1 MRSRCSF
8 VYGAVLAALPLC
20 APAVAQPPAPTVP
33 PVVPTPAPPPVP
45 PPAPIETP
53 DFPGA
58 TWVPAASVNFRK
70 ADRPTSRAI
79 DRVVIHDIE
88 GSAISA
94 VSWFQNP
101 QARASSHYVI
111 SGETGQI
118 WQMVKERDVA
128 YHAGDSDT
136 NGRSVG
142 IEHQGFAYRPGF
154 YDATLYEA
162 SARLV
167 RQITDRYKIPR
178 DRTHII
184 GHHEV
189 PDPSDPGKFGG
200 RSHHTDPG
208 PYWDWDTFMTLV
220 RNDARVETPPVLPSV
235 LHPGEKA
242 TVTLQ
247 AVNLSDDPWPI
258 KGAAASPRASVSPGE
273 ADRIAV
279 TERTPVYLGVW
290 PPPPLLT
297 SPIALR
303 SATWTSPR
311 LVGPPTGIADV
322 EPGATAQF
330 SFTLQAPPVADVR
343 TVSQEFRL
351 MRAPAAPRPMVP
363 FGPTVPITV
372 QIKPWEILTAAGP
385 GGEAFTPGTGWQ
397 RNGAV
402 FWSKVTSAVRPS
414 STPAQWTTALPIGG
428 AWDVYV
434 RWPAAKGRTAKAVYE
449 IVGADGAKTI
459 TVDQRKQSDG
469 WYSLGRHTFG
479 GASTKAPSAV
489 VRLTGQ
495 APGTLAAD
503 SVRFIGP
510 FSATGNP
517 ALVQK

>member
-1 MRSRCSF
+1 MRSLPF
-8 VYGAVLAALPLC
+8 VFSAVLAALPLC
-20 APAVAQPPAPTVP
+20 APAMAQPPT
-33 PVVPTPAPPPVP
+33 PPVP
-45 PPAPIETP
+45 PTPVETP

-58 TWVPAASVNFRK
+58 TWAPAASVNFRK

-88 GSAISA
+88 GSATSA
-94 VSWFQNP
+94 VYWFQNP
-101 QARASSHYVI
+101 QAQASSHYVI

-128 YHAGDSDT
+128 YHAGNSDT

-154 YDATLYEA
+154 YDTTLYEA

-184 GHHEV
+184 GHFEV
-189 PDPSDPGKFGG
+189 PDPANPGQFGG

-220 RNDARVETPPVLPSV
+220 RNDARLEVPAGLPPV

-242 TVTLQ
+242 TVTLH
-247 AVNLSDDPWPI
+247 AVNLSDDLWPI
-258 KGAAASPRASVSPGE
+258 KGAAAAPRASVSPGD

-311 LVGPPTGIADV
+311 LVGLPTGTADI
-322 EPGATAQF
+322 EPGGAAQF

-343 TVSQEFRL
+343 TIRQEFRL
-351 MRAPAAPRPMVP
+351 MRAPAAPRSMVP

-372 QIKPWEILTAAGP
+372 EIKPWEVVAAASVAGESFTAGR
-385 GGEAFTPGTGWQ
+385 GWQ
-397 RNGAV
+397 RNGSL
-402 FWSKVTSAVRPS
+402 FWSKVKAVPAAGPSAA
-414 STPAQWTTALPIGG
+414 PAQWTTALPIGG

-434 RWPAAKGRTAKAVYE
+434 RWPAAKGRTAKAAYE
-449 IVGADGAKTI
+449 IVGTDGAKTVL
-459 TVDQRKQSDG
+459 VDQRKQSDG
-469 WYSLGRHTFG
+469 WYPLGRHTFG
-479 GASTKAPSAV
+479 NPATKAPSAV

-503 SVRFIGP
+503 SVRFVGP
-510 FSATGNP
+510 FSVAGNP